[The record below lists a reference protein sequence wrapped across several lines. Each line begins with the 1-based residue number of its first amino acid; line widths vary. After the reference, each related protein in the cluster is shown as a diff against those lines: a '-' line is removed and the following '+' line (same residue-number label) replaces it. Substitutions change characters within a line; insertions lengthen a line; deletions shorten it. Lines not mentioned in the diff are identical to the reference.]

1 MHTNTDIHL
10 HHYKRAVECAA
21 CVYIV
26 VVQHM
31 RVFMNVPV
39 CVRAPR
45 QASLSLHPGC
55 GHAWGSHRG
64 VFINEKPPA
73 PPCPCLLTASCHNH
87 QMPPNTQIHRL
98 PPPLLCQAVV
108 AASVASSV
116 TGEVPCYY
124 GHCCRSATL
133 WLCSRHQ

>member
-10 HHYKRAVECAA
+10 HQYKSGMCSLRVHRCSAAYVCVYECAR
-21 CVYIV
+21 I
-26 VVQHM
+26 
-31 RVFMNVPV
+31 